1 MSGSERS
8 RVEQNSQVPFPT
20 LGQFVLATAAV
31 GVVVGLRWALQ
42 GVLQADAPLLAFV
55 LAVAVA
61 AWAGGMWLGFY
72 ATALSAAM
80 AMFLF
85 YRPIGSI
92 QTELPDKARVAL
104 FLIVGMV
111 VSALCHAL
119 RRQTTAAQRHAL
131 ELARARDEAHH
142 RFLEAE
148 KAQQTL
154 AQLLAHVPEGITMVG
169 AAPEFPIVAHSRL
182 ALELLGQP
190 VEALVG
196 MRSGEH
202 AVRLGLYEADGIARP
217 DPETLPLYRASH
229 LGEETHDR
237 ELVIIRPDQT
247 RLTIRAN
254 ATPIRAE
261 DGRILGAISCWR
273 DVTERKDSE
282 RELANAFEQLD
293 LALAGAEAG
302 AWDWNLVTGEI
313 QWSPRSRELFGGEG
327 DEPRRYQDW
336 LERIHPQDRPRI
348 EERLEEVLAG
358 DSQWN
363 EQYRIVL
370 PRDEVRWMSAR
381 GRVYRDESGQPLR
394 MAGISFDITRQKH
407 DADELQRVNAI
418 LNGISSTTPDLI
430 YVKNREGQMIFANPA
445 CVTAIGRSQEQVLG
459 HSDVEWGHIPQETVA
474 IQANDQKILR
484 EGVSQVFEET
494 FTGPQGKRVYLSS
507 KSPLRDSAGE
517 VVGLIGISTD
527 ITQRL
532 EVETALRESQERFQ
546 LATLAASVGIWD
558 WDATT
563 GQVNWSGDHFRLAGI
578 SREEFDGTTRVF
590 LQAVHPNDRQ
600 RLRSAIRSAREQR
613 QEIWEDEY
621 RFLHRD
627 GRVVW
632 VAGRSRIEYD
642 AEGKTL
648 RMTGVCIDITQ
659 RKQAEQAFRESQERL
674 ALAVEGAGMATWD
687 ADLST
692 GEALWSSTHF
702 TLLGLPP
709 TPDLK
714 ASISLWKERIHPDD
728 RRTVVAA
735 AEESRRNARPY
746 AIEYRAIRADTGE
759 VRWLATFGTVVCDE
773 SGKAVRSMGVFFDVT
788 QQKQAVQA
796 LEERE
801 AYFRELMQSMPQV
814 VWTNRTDGTF
824 DFINRQWSQYTGQS
838 LDFVRSTPD
847 AWLAALHPDDR
858 LRVANTFRQSVR
870 MGQGFDLEAR
880 FRRNSDG
887 EYRWYLNRCVPLRDE
902 QNRIFKFLGTCT
914 DIDDQKATENQLRLA
929 AQQLKESEERFRLAN
944 RAARI
949 GTFRWD
955 AATQQFLWD
964 EQHYDLFG
972 LSPEQD
978 VQLNAFLKAI
988 HPDDRPRVQATVQAA
1003 IDGLLG
1009 QEELHLEYRLFRPG
1023 GELRWAKMIGRI
1035 VPDGPKPSRIFGV
1048 SIDITDQ
1055 KQVEAKLHR
1064 AATEREFLLDAERA
1078 ARSTAERAGRMKDE
1092 FLATLSHELR
1102 TPLNAVLGYATL
1114 IRMANMSGAELTE
1127 AVATIERNARVQ
1139 AQLIEDLLD
1148 MNRIISGKLKLE
1160 IESIDLSEVLT
1171 AALETV
1177 LPSAE
1182 ARRIPIDCSV
1192 DPQAGLVRGDPARL
1206 QQVFWNLLSNAIKF
1220 TPPGGS
1226 VRVTLRRSE
1235 STIDLAVQDTGQ
1247 GILPE
1252 FLPYVF
1258 DRFRQAD
1265 ATTTRKHGG
1274 LGLGLSIVKQL
1285 VELHGGSIR
1294 AESLGKDQGATF
1306 VVSLPLATDYHQDN
1320 LLSEHRLIR
1329 ESAELPW
1336 AVAQPDLTG
1345 VRVLVVDD
1353 EPDASALI
1361 ARSLAVC
1368 QAEVATA
1375 NSAATAFALLEQ
1387 QSFDVL
1393 VSDIGMPEEDGYD
1406 LIRRVRSLP
1415 DDRNGQI
1422 PAVALTAFVRSEDR
1436 RRAALAG
1443 FQTHMSKPVEAGE
1456 LVAIVASLAG
1466 RTGSVPSQDGVS

>member
-1 MSGSERS
+1 MFGNERS
-8 RVEQNSQVPFPT
+8 RADQNPQVPFPT
-20 LGQFVLATAAV
+20 LRQFVLATAAV
-31 GVVVGLRWALQ
+31 GIVVGLRWALQ

-72 ATALSAAM
+72 ATALSAAISTV
-80 AMFLF
+80 LF
-85 YRPIGSI
+85 YRPIGALQS
-92 QTELPDKARVAL
+92 ELPDKARVAL
-104 FLIVGMV
+104 FLMVGMV

-119 RRQTTAAQRHAL
+119 RRQTTVAQRRAL
-131 ELARARDEAHH
+131 ELSRARDEAH
-142 RFLEAE
+142 RRYLDAE

-154 AQLLAHVPEGITMVG
+154 AQLLANVPEGITMVG

-182 ALELLGQP
+182 AVEWLGQP

-196 MRSGEH
+196 IRTGEH
-202 AVRLGLYEADGIARP
+202 AVRLGIFDADGHTRP
-217 DPETLPLYRASH
+217 KPDELPLYQAAH
-229 LGEETHDR
+229 WGQETHDR
-237 ELVIIRPDQT
+237 ELVIERPDET

-254 ATPIRAE
+254 ATPIRAD

-273 DVTERKDSE
+273 DVTERKQSE
-282 RELANAFEQLD
+282 QELAAAFEQLD

-302 AWDWNLVTGEI
+302 AWDWNIETGEI
-313 QWSPRSRELFGGEG
+313 TWSPRCREMYGLAE
-327 DEPRRYQDW
+327 DESHCYETWID
-336 LERIHPQDRPRI
+336 RIHPEDRQRLTERI
-348 EERLEEVLAG
+348 DQVLAG
-358 DSQWN
+358 KAQWN
-363 EQYRIVL
+363 EQYRIL
-370 PRDEVRWMSAR
+370 HPQQGVRWISGR
-381 GRVYRDESGQPLR
+381 GRVYRDAADKPLR
-394 MAGISFDITRQKH
+394 MAGISFDVTRQKN

-418 LNGISSTTPDLI
+418 LNGISTTTPDLI
-430 YVKNREGQMIFANPA
+430 YVKDRDSRLLFANPA
-445 CVTAIGRSQEQVLG
+445 CLAAIGQTADKVLG
-459 HSDVEWGHIPQETVA
+459 RSEADWGRVPKEIEA
-474 IQANDQKILR
+474 IRANDLRIMR
-484 EGVSQVFEET
+484 EGISQVVEET
-494 FTGPQGKRVYLSS
+494 FTSPDGTRVYLSS
-507 KSPLRDSAGE
+507 KSPLRDAAGE
-517 VVGLIGISTD
+517 VVGLVGISTD

-558 WDATT
+558 WNATT
-563 GQVNWSGDHFRLAGI
+563 GQVTWSGDHFRLAGI
-578 SREEFDGTTRVF
+578 SREEFDGTTGSF
-590 LQAVHPNDRQ
+590 LAAVHPIDRE
-600 RLRSAIRSAREQR
+600 RIRNAIRQARAVQ
-613 QEIWEDEY
+613 QETWEDEY

-627 GRVVW
+627 GKVVW

-642 AEGKTL
+642 ASGNTV

-659 RKQAEQAFRESQERL
+659 RKHAEQAFRETQERL
-674 ALAVEGAGMATWD
+674 RLAVEGAGMATWD
-687 ADLST
+687 ADLET
-692 GEALWSSTHF
+692 GEAIWSSTHF
-702 TLLGLPP
+702 TLLGLKP

-714 ASISLWKERIHPDD
+714 ASISDWKDRIHPDD
-728 RRTVVAA
+728 RRTVIAA
-735 AEESRRNARPY
+735 AENSRRKAQPY
-746 AIEYRAIRADTGE
+746 AIEYRALRADTGE

-773 SGKAVRSMGVFFDVT
+773 SGQAVRSLGVFFDVT

-814 VWTNRTDGTF
+814 VWTNRSDGQI
-824 DFINRQWSQYTGQS
+824 DFINRQWSRYTGQS
-838 LDFVRSTPD
+838 LEFVRSTPD
-847 AWLAALHPDDR
+847 AWLAAMHPDDR
-858 LRVANTFRQSVR
+858 QRVAATFRQSVR
-870 MGQGFDLEAR
+870 LGQGFSLEAR

-887 EYRWYLNRCVPLRDE
+887 AYRWYLIRSVPLRDE
-902 QNRIFKFLGTCT
+902 QQRIFKFLGTCT
-914 DIDDQKATENQLRLA
+914 EIDDQKATENQLRLA

-955 AATQQFLWD
+955 AAARQFLWD
-964 EQHYDLFG
+964 EQHYELFG
-972 LSPEQD
+972 FHSDQEVSLST
-978 VQLNAFLKAI
+978 FLDAI
-988 HPDDRPRVQATVQAA
+988 HSEDRARVHATIQAA
-1003 IDGLLG
+1003 IDGVLG
-1009 QEELHLEYRLFRPG
+1009 QDELHLEYRLLRPE
-1023 GELRWAKMIGRI
+1023 GELRPAKMIGRI
-1035 VPDGPKPSRIFGV
+1035 DPNGRAPSRLFGV

-1114 IRMANMSGAELTE
+1114 IRMANMSGQELTE

-1160 IESIDLSEVLT
+1160 FARVDLNEVLT

-1182 ARRIPIDCSV
+1182 ARRIAMERAV
-1192 DPQAGLVRGDPARL
+1192 DPQAGQVRGDPARL
-1206 QQVFWNLLSNAIKF
+1206 QQVIWNLLSNAIKF

-1226 VRVTLRRSE
+1226 VRVTLERQE
-1235 STIDLAVQDTGQ
+1235 TTIDLAVQDTGQ

-1265 ATTTRKHGG
+1265 ASTTRKHGG

-1294 AESLGKDQGATF
+1294 AESLGKDRGATF
-1306 VVSLPLATDYHQDN
+1306 VVSLPLAAPQQTDNVFTEQRSIEDPVD
-1320 LLSEHRLIR
+1320 
-1329 ESAELPW
+1329 LPW
-1336 AVAQPDLTG
+1336 PGTQPDLSG

-1353 EPDASALI
+1353 EPDARSLL
-1361 ARSLAVC
+1361 ARSLSVC

-1375 NSAATAFALLEQ
+1375 NSAAAAFELLQ
-1387 QSFDVL
+1387 RQTFDVL

-1406 LIRRVRSLP
+1406 LIRRVRNLA
-1415 DDRNGQI
+1415 DDRIGQI

-1443 FQTHMSKPVEAGE
+1443 FQTHMAKPVEAAE

-1466 RTGSVPSQDGVS
+1466 RTGSIPN